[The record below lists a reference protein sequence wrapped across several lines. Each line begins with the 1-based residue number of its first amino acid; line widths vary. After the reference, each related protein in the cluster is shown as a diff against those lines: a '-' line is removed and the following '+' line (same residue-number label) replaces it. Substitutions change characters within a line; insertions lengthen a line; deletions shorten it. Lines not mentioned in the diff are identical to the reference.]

1 MNIAIILAGGTG
13 TRMRSSIPKQF
24 LKINDIPIL
33 AYTIQSFEKSSLI
46 DKIIIVSIRE
56 YKNEINQILEKY
68 NIQKF
73 EGLALNGST
82 RQESVYNGLVLA
94 KKIANDDDI
103 VLIHDGVR
111 AMITPDI
118 INDCIVQTQKYGS
131 TTLAE
136 KTKNTMVVSDNNLQI
151 KNFLDRES
159 IYNIQTPQNFKFGLI
174 YKAHKNAIKNGH
186 INITDD
192 TQISILDG
200 NKVHIIENEKPNL
213 KLTTKEDMKIFEYY
227 LNKNLFR

>member
-13 TRMRSSIPKQF
+13 TRMKSSIPKQF
-24 LKINDIPIL
+24 LKINDTPIL
-33 AYTIQSFEKSSLI
+33 AYTIQAFEKSSLI
-46 DKIIIVSIRE
+46 DKIIIVSIRQ
-56 YKNEINQILEKY
+56 YQNKINQILDKC

-82 RQESVYNGLVLA
+82 RQESVYNGLTLA
-94 KKIANDDDI
+94 KKFANDDDI

-111 AMITPDI
+111 AMIKPDMI
-118 INDCIVQTQKYGS
+118 DDCIIQTQKYGS

-136 KTKNTMVVSDNNLQI
+136 KTKNTMVISDDNFEI

-174 YKAHKNAIKNGH
+174 YNAHKNAIANGH

-192 TQISILDG
+192 TQIAILDG

-227 LNKNLFR
+227 FNKSI